1 MIPPSIAFQPAPDV
15 AVLLNALL
23 DRYERQ
29 RSSMLTSV
37 PPAETKQKRRVKI
50 NLDDLDLPG
59 YRSQVDPEPRL
70 AANAQ
75 LQALE
80 ALGLVQLEWLPGE
93 RGHLLEAVVLAP
105 GQPGALFRLLGRTPA
120 AERRSS
126 LESLLLGDRFRFE
139 ESWLQRSLDSILAQ
153 LKEGKSPA
161 PFSLADELFNQD
173 LMIALAAILELAEET
188 PYRVFSVRVFND
200 SKRFED
206 LKQAVVR
213 LMRLG
218 RPEWKRFPAVEV
230 LRELNLV
237 ANPGHIYLSGPW
249 ELVDDAGQVLLLGNF
264 SPCVGIS
271 AVQAARLTRAAV
283 HAPAVIC
290 IENVTPFYELA
301 GASSS
306 RPPLLPTL
314 ASLSLT
320 RLAPALLCL
329 WGNPSPACR
338 RLLLCL
344 AENLPP
350 SIPLLA
356 WNDLDYGGLN
366 ILAQLRSAISP
377 RFMPYCMDIETLEAH
392 ASCASPLKPA
402 DRANLKRLL
411 RRPEL
416 RDMQPVIEHMLRR
429 GLKLEQEAIKMV

>member
-1 MIPPSIAFQPAPDV
+1 
-15 AVLLNALL
+15 
-23 DRYERQ
+23 
-29 RSSMLTSV
+29 
-37 PPAETKQKRRVKI
+37 
-50 NLDDLDLPG
+50 
-59 YRSQVDPEPRL
+59 
-70 AANAQ
+70 
-75 LQALE
+75 
-80 ALGLVQLEWLPGE
+80 
-93 RGHLLEAVVLAP
+93 
-105 GQPGALFRLLGRTPA
+105 
-120 AERRSS
+120 
-126 LESLLLGDRFRFE
+126 
-139 ESWLQRSLDSILAQ
+139 
-153 LKEGKSPA
+153 
-161 PFSLADELFNQD
+161 
-173 LMIALAAILELAEET
+173 
-188 PYRVFSVRVFND
+188 
-200 SKRFED
+200 
-206 LKQAVVR
+206 
-213 LMRLG
+213 
-218 RPEWKRFPAVEV
+218 
-230 LRELNLV
+230 
-237 ANPGHIYLSGPW
+237 
-249 ELVDDAGQVLLLGNF
+249 
-264 SPCVGIS
+264 
-271 AVQAARLTRAAV
+271 
-283 HAPAVIC
+283 VIC